1 MTTIEE
7 RREYLDNPYY
17 DKPLKGDFTPFY
29 ITIAICT
36 VFCAIIFVLNIVIG
50 CCSKHR
56 QYWQDRHTGKLGTH
70 NYLMSSAHELDEIN
84 CFEMVP

>member
-17 DKPLKGDFTPFY
+17 EKPLKGDFTPFY

-36 VFCAIIFVLNIVIG
+36 IFCAIIFVLNIVIG

-70 NYLMSSAHELDEIN
+70 NYLMSFSS
-84 CFEMVP
+84 